1 MLVVVVAVVVVV
13 VAVLLTADYLCA
25 LRIRY
30 RRSELLYAD
39 KRDGAYGTVA

>member
-1 MLVVVVAVVVVV
+1 MLVVVAVAVVV
-13 VAVLLTADYLCA
+13 LLTVDYLCA

-30 RRSELLYAD
+30 RRSKLQCAD